1 MAFRAAPRKKLKTF
15 EVSVEDETLRE
26 VLSANKSGVVLENG
40 FVRDQIEDRNIPED
54 EPLPDDINNISGSDS
69 NTLNYAAVQERANEE
84 YRQREDPSAIKA
96 NKKMS
101 RKLTARK
108 FFETIICIFLIVAI
122 GVFVMLL
129 LYPQTEISELARDNS
144 NLKDQINITKREIV
158 NAEENANGI
167 ADMDVIRAQAL
178 ALGMQDP
185 NQNQVINL
193 PVPNTD
199 TLRTR
204 ANYNSEGISD
214 EAFKDSKD
222 ALADYYAAHPDK

>member
-1 MAFRAAPRKKLKTF
+1 MAVASRRKANSF
-15 EVSVEDETLRE
+15 DIGAEDETLRE
-26 VLSANKSGVVLENG
+26 VLSAGKTNLILKDNEVIPDETLIIEEEPLT
-40 FVRDQIEDRNIPED
+40 IEDHAED
-54 EPLPDDINNISGSDS
+54 YFTYEDVHER
-69 NTLNYAAVQERANEE
+69 TVQYAMEHEDANAK
-84 YRQREDPSAIKA
+84 REQ
-96 NKKMS
+96 KKKTRRLTR
-101 RKLTARK
+101 RKL
-108 FFETIICIFLIVAI
+108 FETILSI
-122 GVFVMLL
+122 GLVILMGFFVMLL

-144 NLKDQINITKREIV
+144 NLKDQINTAKREIV

-193 PVPNTD
+193 PIPNTD
-199 TLRTR
+199 SLRTKV
-204 ANYNSEGISD
+204 NYTTDGISE